1 MRGRRNRVVLAGVTV
16 VAAALAGTAGVAV
29 ADPLPKPNAHTGK
42 GNTATRHGVARKG
55 HHHVR
60 PRTVVRCQNDD
71 TEQIDEF
78 DSDGGEPLHTVS
90 PGTVAPAG
98 SGCPG
103 AQDALGIAD
112 ILAGGHRTRA
122 SGQGRVPARR

>member
-1 MRGRRNRVVLAGVTV
+1 MRGRRNRVVLAGVTI

-29 ADPLPKPNAHTGK
+29 ADPLPRPNAHGAAGK
-42 GNTATRHGVARKG
+42 GNAATRHAVGRRG

-98 SGCPG
+98 SACPG

-112 ILAGGHRTRA
+112 MLAGGHRTRA
-122 SGQGRVPARR
+122 RVPARR

>member
-1 MRGRRNRVVLAGVTV
+1 MRGRRTKVVLTV

-29 ADPLPKPNAHTGK
+29 ADPVPRPHGVAGK
-42 GNTATRHGVARKG
+42 GNAATWHAVGRRG

-78 DSDGGEPLHTVS
+78 DNDGGEPLHHVS
-90 PGTVAPAG
+90 PGTEAAG
-98 SGCPG
+98 GRCPG

-122 SGQGRVPARR
+122 RVPARR

>member
-1 MRGRRNRVVLAGVTV
+1 MRGRRSKMVLAI
-16 VAAALAGTAGVAV
+16 AAVALAGTAGVAV
-29 ADPLPKPNAHTGK
+29 ADPQPRPSAHGVAGK
-42 GNTATRHGVARKG
+42 GNTATRHGVGRRG

-78 DSDGGEPLHTVS
+78 DNDGGEPLHIVP
-90 PGTVAPAG
+90 PGTAEAAG
-98 SGCPG
+98 GSCPG

-122 SGQGRVPARR
+122 RVPARR

>member
-1 MRGRRNRVVLAGVTV
+1 MRGRRTQVVLTIIV
-16 VAAALAGTAGVAV
+16 AALAGTAGVAV
-29 ADPLPKPNAHTGK
+29 ADPPPRPGAHGVAGK
-42 GNTATRHGVARKG
+42 GNAATHHAVGRRG

-78 DSDGGEPLHTVS
+78 DDDGGEPLHIVS
-90 PGTVAPAG
+90 PGTAEAAG
-98 SGCPG
+98 GRCPG

-122 SGQGRVPARR
+122 RVPARR